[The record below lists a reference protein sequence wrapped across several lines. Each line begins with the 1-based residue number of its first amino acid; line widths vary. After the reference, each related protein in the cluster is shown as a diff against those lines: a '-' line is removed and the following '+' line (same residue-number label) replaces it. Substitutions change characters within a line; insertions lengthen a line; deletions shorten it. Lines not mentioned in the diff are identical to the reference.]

1 MTKKKEEK
9 NEKVIKRRL
18 GELYL
23 DSGNQ
28 GWACRML
35 MCIWLLEFL
44 QRLITCFCNQSL
56 QDTQPNVITKDQKR

>member
-28 GWACRML
+28 GGACRML
-35 MCIWLLEFL
+35 MCIWLLEFS
-44 QRLITCFCNQSL
+44 QRLITCLCNQSL
-56 QDTQPNVITKDQKR
+56 QDTQPNVITEDQKR

>member
-23 DSGNQ
+23 DSRNQ
-28 GWACRML
+28 GGTCRML
-35 MCIWLLEFL
+35 MCIWLLEFS
-44 QRLITCFCNQSL
+44 Q
-56 QDTQPNVITKDQKR
+56 